1 MTTTVLD
8 TKNGVVLNKR
18 PNASSLVTTTVL
30 NKILGHVKCIST
42 LKFNKC
48 DAKLKQ
54 ANLATNHDLNA
65 ISQIANQNKK
75 NLLFLQPCYCSYFLE
90 KLFLGD
96 DSLQNLFVY
105 TSKFNILKEKEDEG
119 TEYITAWKS
128 KGLFKSRLHP
138 LYTFAR

>member
-8 TKNGVVLNKR
+8 TKNGVVVNKR

-30 NKILGHVKCIST
+30 NTKLGEAKNKILDHDKCIST
-42 LKFNKC
+42 LKFNKF

-75 NLLFLQPCYCSYFLE
+75 TQKNYKHIILVISLKNFFLE
-90 KLFLGD
+90 MIVFKICLFI
-96 DSLQNLFVY
+96 LQHL
-105 TSKFNILKEKEDEG
+105 T
-119 TEYITAWKS
+119 
-128 KGLFKSRLHP
+128 P
-138 LYTFAR
+138 